1 MDSCLDRICT
11 HREPP
16 LAFAWRRW
24 RIRRR
29 FRRKLGRPLDERNP
43 VSMEEKVQYRKL
55 YGNHALYA
63 FLSDKHAVR
72 EFVRDRV
79 GDRYLV
85 PLYGVYDRLTPE
97 DFTDL
102 PDRFIIKA
110 THGCKWHQIVRD
122 KSQLDVPAAV
132 KRFNG
137 YKRRRYGRTSGQ
149 YHYRLITPQ
158 IVIEELLDDGG
169 DSPPDYDFFCYHS
182 AEGFEY
188 SLAVVMPGGTRA
200 VHFDH
205 DWSISD
211 MTCTA
216 AEAER
221 VKAPPNFA
229 EMVDVAERL
238 SRGFDFLRIDLYN
251 VAGRICFG
259 EVTCTPAGGFVPI
272 RHPGRAARAARLWK
286 LDHGNQF
293 LYSSAP
299 SAPSAPGRP
308 ANAA

>member
-1 MDSCLDRICT
+1 MASCLDEIRE
-11 HREPP
+11 HREPA
-16 LAFAWRRW
+16 LSFAWRRW

-29 FRRKLGRPLDERNP
+29 FRRKLGRPLDEQHP
-43 VSMEEKVQYRKL
+43 IATEEKLQYRKL

-63 FLSDKHAVR
+63 FLADKYAVR
-72 EFVRDRV
+72 EFVTERV
-79 GDRYLV
+79 GSRYLV
-85 PLYGVYDRLTPE
+85 PLYGAYDRLTA
-97 DFTDL
+97 DVFADL

-122 KSQLDVPAAV
+122 KSQLDVAATV
-132 KRFNG
+132 RRFN
-137 YKRRRYGRTSGQ
+137 RYLKQTYGSTSGQ
-149 YHYRLITPQ
+149 YHYRLIRPR

-169 DSPPDYDFFCYHS
+169 DSPPDYDFFCYHGPQ
-182 AEGFEY
+182 GFDY
-188 SLAVVMPGGTRA
+188 SLAVVMPHGTRA
-200 VHFDH
+200 AHFRH
-205 DWSISD
+205 DWSTTD

-221 VKAPPNFA
+221 VRAPANFA

-272 RHPGRAARAARLWK
+272 GNAARAERAARLWQ
-286 LDHGNQF
+286 LDRDNPF
-293 LYSSAP
+293 LYATAP
-299 SAPSAPGRP
+299 RKP
-308 ANAA
+308 ARAA